1 MELQFRTMYAEDWP
15 AVERIYFQGIET
27 GDATFQTE
35 SPTWKEWDH
44 GHISVCRI
52 VAVANERVVGWA
64 ALSPVSERCAYDG
77 VAEVSIYI
85 DNTARGQK
93 VGKRLLER
101 LIAESEKENFW
112 TLQSG
117 IFPEN
122 KASIALHLACG
133 FRTVGYRE
141 RVGKLN
147 GVWRDTVLME
157 RRSNKVGL
165 D

>member
-1 MELQFRTMYAEDWP
+1 MELQFRPMTVEDWP
-15 AVERIYFQGIET
+15 AVDRIYYQGIET

-35 SPTWKEWDH
+35 SPTWSEWDK
-44 GHISVCRI
+44 GHVAVCRI
-52 VAVANERVVGWA
+52 VAIANERVVGWA
-64 ALSPVSERCAYDG
+64 TLSPVSERCAYNG

-85 DNTARGQK
+85 DKNARGQK
-93 VGKRLLER
+93 VGKKLLEK

-122 KASIALHLACG
+122 KASIALHLSCG
-133 FRTVGYRE
+133 FRTVGYRK

-157 RRSNKVGL
+157 RRSDLVGM

>member
-1 MELQFRTMYAEDWP
+1 MELQFRSMTTEDWP
-15 AVERIYFQGIET
+15 MVDGIYSQGIET

-35 SPTWKEWDH
+35 SPTWSEWDT
-44 GHISVCRI
+44 GHIAVCRI
-52 VAVANERVVGWA
+52 VAFVNEQVVGWS
-64 ALSPVSERCAYDG
+64 ALSPVSERCAYNG